1 MATITLQYDARN
13 SVAKK
18 FIEFIT
24 SLGLFSVVSSET
36 DSSKRKYNAE
46 TIKAINDAK
55 AGRNMKPL
63 TDIDKLIKECSK

>member
-18 FIEFIT
+18 FIEVIT
-24 SLGLFSVVSSET
+24 SIGIFSVVTSET

-55 AGRNMKPL
+55 AGRNTIKPKDPMKF
-63 TDIDKLIKECSK
+63 IDQCMK

>member
-18 FIEFIT
+18 IVT
-24 SLGLFSVVSSET
+24 SIGIFSVVTSET

-55 AGRNMKPL
+55 VGRNTIKPKYPMKF
-63 TDIDKLIKECSK
+63 IDQCMK

>member
-24 SLGLFSVVSSET
+24 SIGIFSVVTSET